1 MFHSVKS
8 KLQTLSWTSHSWWEK
23 YLNLMPFLI
32 IFWLDIIHLK
42 LWILNSISSNSWS
55 VALTESH
62 WCQSQKS
69 IFLTFGHND
78 FLRLDCPYFC
88 LGSCHY
94 SPFLLSHN
102 CQSIKLVPE
111 QLSNGMQHQHSC
123 FNHNG
128 QFHEK
133 STCGKISIFVH
144 KSIFEGTS

>member
-1 MFHSVKS
+1 MFPLMMKHV
-8 KLQTLSWTSHSWWEK
+8 
-23 YLNLMPFLI
+23 NLMPFQD

-42 LWILNSISSNSWS
+42 LWFLNIISSNSWS
-55 VALTESH
+55 GALTESH

-78 FLRLDCPYFC
+78 FLRPDCPYFC
-88 LGSCHY
+88 LCGCHY

-111 QLSNGMQHQHSC
+111 QLSNGTQHNC

-128 QFHEK
+128 QFHEQSAFK
-133 STCGKISIFVH
+133 EIFIFVSKTVLMVPAKNH
-144 KSIFEGTS
+144 PTWLFQHAGER